1 MEKLQHVV
9 VRLTI
14 SPIGNQIKLPDIKN
28 DQSWPTLFNG
38 IDTFI
43 HLAGRAHVY
52 MIKLIIRYTSPKS
65 KCRFNVINAE
75 LF

>member
-28 DQSWPTLFNG
+28 EQSWSILLNG

-43 HLAGRAHVY
+43 HLAGRAHVLDD
-52 MIKLIIRYTSPKS
+52 KADNPLDESQK
-65 KCRFNVINAE
+65 
-75 LF
+75 